1 MWSLNFW
8 LSVTWRMNETTVGS
22 TMSLL
27 NTDTLIGLNVLLSCL
42 QTYLLLHPIWI
53 YIDGGLH
60 EFIQLEK
67 VHTDYNPNNYKKG
80 RAWCRSSI
88 QRIINTCKERHKKL
102 QIHFSDKSQGLC
114 TEPIPTCTKHKHTK
128 KLGKDPFMMLFRVEG
143 RLYTS

>member
-1 MWSLNFW
+1 MYIKVCQKVLWSLNFW
-8 LSVTWRMNETTVGS
+8 LSVMWRMNKTTVES

-27 NTDTLIGLNVLLSCL
+27 NTDTLIGLNVLLSCV

-88 QRIINTCKERHKKL
+88 QRIVNTCKERHKKL
-102 QIHFSDKSQGLC
+102 QIYF
-114 TEPIPTCTKHKHTK
+114 
-128 KLGKDPFMMLFRVEG
+128 FRQES
-143 RLYTS
+143 RPLYWAYPYMY

>member
-1 MWSLNFW
+1 
-8 LSVTWRMNETTVGS
+8 MNKTTVES

-27 NTDTLIGLNVLLSCL
+27 NTDTLIGLNVLLSCV

-88 QRIINTCKERHKKL
+88 QRIVNTCKERHKKL
-102 QIHFSDKSQGLC
+102 QIHFFRQESRPLYWAY
-114 TEPIPTCTKHKHTK
+114 PYPCTKHKHTK